1 MRRSALLCALGGLW
15 LLPSLAHHA
24 AADVPLPEGLIELDG
39 RPAPALRLSD
49 LDERVT
55 DLETL
60 RGQWVMVH
68 FWASWCAPCRRELP
82 AIARM
87 AERLVPERLRLVMV
101 NTAETDDEVFA
112 FLAAVAPTLDTLLDR
127 DGQVTERWQP
137 RGLPSSFFVDPQGR
151 LRYLALGGRP
161 WDSPAY
167 LAFLRALPPPL
178 SAASPFF
185 RQETIKGR
193 MPRFAGRWGG
203 PAGNIHQ
210 TGR

>member
-1 MRRSALLCALGGLW
+1 MTRKVFVAGVLW
-15 LLPSLAHHA
+15 PCLLPAIVA
-24 AADVPLPEGLIELDG
+24 AADVPLPDGLIELDG

-49 LDERVT
+49 LDGRVT

-87 AERLVPERLRLVMV
+87 AEQLAPEQLRLVMV
-101 NTAETDDEVFA
+101 NTAETDDDVFA

-137 RGLPSSFFVDPQGR
+137 RGLPSSFLVDPQGR

-161 WDSPAY
+161 WDSPPY
-167 LAFLRALPPPL
+167 SRFLRAL
-178 SAASPFF
+178 SSP
-185 RQETIKGR
+185 
-193 MPRFAGRWGG
+193 
-203 PAGNIHQ
+203 
-210 TGR
+210 